1 MKQDKPTIRPG
12 KPKDGSDL
20 DEKEQTGAKGIAPG
34 KPKDGS
40 DLDVKEQTGS
50 KGVEDDG

>member
-1 MKQDKPTIRPG
+1 MKQDKPTVRPG

-20 DEKEQTGAKGIAPG
+20 DVKEQVGGKGIAPG
-34 KPKDGS
+34 KAKEGS

-50 KGVEDDG
+50 KGVEDGG